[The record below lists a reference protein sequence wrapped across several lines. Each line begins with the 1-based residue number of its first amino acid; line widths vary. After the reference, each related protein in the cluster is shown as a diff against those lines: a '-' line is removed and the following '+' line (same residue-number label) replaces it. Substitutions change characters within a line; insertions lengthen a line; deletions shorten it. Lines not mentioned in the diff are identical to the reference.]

1 MNRPATLLVLLLAG
15 LLAGCGGGSRPT
27 GIRAA
32 ETPADDVAE
41 YQPRWRSHTVDS
53 TQYRKVF
60 LAGTIDMGRS
70 SDWQAA
76 LVARFRDSI
85 GGRWLFFNPRRRE
98 FHASPAEMEYQVA
111 WELAHLEAADLIV
124 MNLLGDSRSPISL
137 LEMGLYARSGK
148 LFVACSPDYYRYDN
162 VRITCRRYGVPLYD
176 SLTALLDDLPQQFLD
191 TATQLCIDWGY
202 WGLFLSAFVAGSIVP
217 FSSEAV
223 MVVLVRLGLDPAL
236 CLLAA
241 ATGNTA
247 GGMTCYW
254 IGHLGKREWFG
265 RYLGIGEKQL
275 DRAGRFLAGK
285 GAWSAFF
292 AFLPYV
298 GEAIAILLGLMRSN
312 VWITTLAMF
321 AGKALRYVA
330 VLYAVQG
337 AISLL

>member
-1 MNRPATLLVLLLAG
+1 MEAIT
-15 LLAGCGGGSRPT
+15 
-27 GIRAA
+27 
-32 ETPADDVAE
+32 E
-41 YQPRWRSHTVDS
+41 
-53 TQYRKVF
+53 F
-60 LAGTIDMGRS
+60 L
-70 SDWQAA
+70 
-76 LVARFRDSI
+76 
-85 GGRWLFFNPRRRE
+85 
-98 FHASPAEMEYQVA
+98 
-111 WELAHLEAADLIV
+111 
-124 MNLLGDSRSPISL
+124 
-137 LEMGLYARSGK
+137 
-148 LFVACSPDYYRYDN
+148 
-162 VRITCRRYGVPLYD
+162 
-176 SLTALLDDLPQQFLD
+176 
-191 TATQLCIDWGY
+191 IDWGY
-202 WGLFLSAFVAGSIVP
+202 WGLFLSALIAGSVLP

-223 MVVLVRLGLDPAL
+223 MVVLAGMGLDPVG
-236 CLLAA
+236 CVVAA
-241 ATGNTA
+241 ALGNTL